1 MELNFDEIFKI
12 SVCCLKLN
20 RSYPTIKRDTKWFLQ
35 FILMY
40 SIIFFVFSYLAYC
53 IIFYDLKNNDF
64 TQACTNGIL
73 SVVFTVVTFK
83 YFIMLWYQKILMR
96 LIEKMKRDF
105 EFAKNLSYEEQC
117 LVLEYAKRGRWV
129 SKLWLLTAGSV
140 GVVFPAKAFILMGYY
155 VIIGEFRLIQIYNLT
170 YPPFIESIKDNYI
183 GFTIIF
189 SILMFYDF
197 FSVIMYIGFAPMGP
211 IFMLH
216 TCGQLEILKRR
227 IQNLFAD
234 NGDDLSETRTQLK
247 IIVKHLQEIYHFVDD
262 IKYSFEVLYEIIL
275 KTTAFVIPITFYE
288 IIDSIQQGRFS
299 LEYCTFIFGGITLCY
314 VPCYYGDLLM
324 EKGESL
330 RQAVYMS
337 GWERYRDRSTRSTL
351 VLMLSRAAKPLA
363 IRTVFRIVCLDAF
376 TELCHQSYA
385 IFNVL
390 NAVWD

>member
-12 SVCCLKLN
+12 PVCCLKSNL
-20 RSYPTIKRDTKWFLQ
+20 SYPTVKRDTKWFLQ

-64 TQACTNGIL
+64 TQACRNGIL
-73 SVVFTVVTFK
+73 CVVFTVVTFK
-83 YFIMLWYQKILMR
+83 YFVMLWYQKILMR
-96 LIEKMKRDF
+96 LIEKMKLDF

-129 SKLWLLTAGSV
+129 SKLWFLTAGGV
-140 GVVFPAKAFILMGYY
+140 GLIFPVKAFILMGYY
-155 VIIGEFRLIQIYNLT
+155 VIIGESRLIQMYNLT
-170 YPPFIESIKDNYI
+170 YPPLIEGIKDNYI

-189 SILMFYDF
+189 LIVMFYVF
-197 FSVIMYIGFAPMGP
+197 ISVIMYIGFAPMGP

-216 TCGQLEILKRR
+216 ACGQLEILKKRM
-227 IQNLFAD
+227 QNLFAN
-234 NGDDLSETRTQLK
+234 NGDDLGETRTKLK
-247 IIVKHLQEIYHFVDD
+247 NIVKHLQEIYHFVDD
-262 IKYSFEVLYEIIL
+262 IKESFEVLYEIIL
-275 KTTAFVIPITFYE
+275 KTTVFVIPIAFYE
-288 IIDSIQQGRFS
+288 VIHSFQQGRFS
-299 LEYCTFIFGGITLCY
+299 LEFCTFIIGGITFCY

-337 GWERYRDRSTRSTL
+337 GWERYWDRSTRSTL

-363 IRTVFRIVCLDAF
+363 IQTVFRIVCLDTF